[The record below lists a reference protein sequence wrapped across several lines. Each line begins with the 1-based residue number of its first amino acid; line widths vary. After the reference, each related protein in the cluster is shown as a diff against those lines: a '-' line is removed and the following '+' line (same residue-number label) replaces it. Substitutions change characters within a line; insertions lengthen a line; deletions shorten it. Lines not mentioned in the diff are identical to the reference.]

1 MKFKEGGFTFEENE
15 IGYAVYQGRT
25 YLGSIRARK
34 ESNGRHCFVLGFD
47 RRKKPATYR
56 GMVTAAKA
64 LKAIAAMKREAE
76 KKGWETEEIILR
88 AWDRRPLRIP
98 GDE

>member
-15 IGYAVYQGRT
+15 TGYAVYKSRT
-25 YLGSIRARK
+25 YLGSIRAMK

-47 RRKKPATYR
+47 RRKTPATYR

-64 LKAIAAMKREAE
+64 LNAIAAMKREAE
-76 KKGWETEEIILR
+76 KKGWELEEVILR

>member
-1 MKFKEGGFTFEENE
+1 MKFKEGGFTFEDTED
-15 IGYAVYQGRT
+15 GYAVYQGRT
-25 YLGSIRARK
+25 CLGSIRAMK

-47 RRKKPATYR
+47 RREKPATYR

-64 LKAIAAMKREAE
+64 LKVITAMKREAE